1 LRGIAARKESIP
13 RGLKLGSVVDPDART
28 KVRAYPRS
36 KGKLTAYW
44 GESYFPALDGVRAI
58 CILLVM
64 FNHVHEPVPRGLQG
78 RIGVDIFFVL
88 SGFLITTLLLRER
101 ERHGNVSLKG
111 FYTRRFFRI
120 VPVYALVVVVYLG
133 VAFFSHDAVRWRE
146 FKSGLPYLLTFMQE
160 YRPATTGVMLGHA
173 WSLGIE
179 EKFYLVWPLLLAAL
193 FPFRRRSIAVTLIL
207 GIGILFLPP
216 MLARSYGGLLLGA
229 LLAIVLAKSSSTSL
243 PGLLL
248 RVPTDVAV
256 LLVAVGSLG
265 MTMYG
270 LPVLFFSACVTLLIG
285 TLVLRR
291 SWLRAG
297 LEARWI
303 VTCGRRS
310 YAMYLI
316 HVLVIDFVERVE
328 MRGWTLRWYVVIPMA
343 YGLSF
348 LGATVIFY
356 AVEQPCVRY
365 GRRAAR
371 GMRES
376 LTKRLPLGPGLA
388 DVKAIRDPI

>member
-1 LRGIAARKESIP
+1 MAEQRPA
-13 RGLKLGSVVDPDART
+13 
-28 KVRAYPRS
+28 
-36 KGKLTAYW
+36 LTAYW

-64 FNHVHEPVPRGLQG
+64 FNHVHVPVPRGLQG

-101 ERHGNVSLKG
+101 ERYGNVSLKG

-120 VPVYALVVVVYLG
+120 VPVYALAVLVYLG
-133 VAFFSHDAVRWRE
+133 LAYFSHDAARWRE
-146 FKSGLPYLLTFMQE
+146 FKGGLPYLVTFMQE

-179 EKFYLVWPLLLAAL
+179 EKFYLVWPLLLGVL
-193 FPFRRRSIAVTLIL
+193 FPFRWRSILLTLVL

-216 MLARSYGGLLLGA
+216 MLERSYGGLLLGA
-229 LLAIVLAKSSSTSL
+229 LLAIALATRSNASL

-248 RVPTDVAV
+248 RIPTDVAA
-256 LLVAVGSLG
+256 LLVAVGYLG

-270 LPVLFFSACVTLLIG
+270 LPVLMFSACVTVLIG

-291 SWLRAG
+291 SWLRDG
-297 LEARWI
+297 LQARWI
-303 VTCGRRS
+303 VTCGKRS

-316 HVLVIDFVERVE
+316 HVLVIDFVERVVT
-328 MRGWTLRWYVVIPMA
+328 RGWALHWYVVIPVA

-348 LGATVIFY
+348 LGATAIFY
-356 AVEQPCVRY
+356 AVERPCVQY
-365 GRRAAR
+365 GRRTAR

-376 LTKRLPLGPGLA
+376 LTKRLRVGGVGLA
-388 DVKAIRDPI
+388 DVEPIRDPI

>member
-1 LRGIAARKESIP
+1 MVEQRSAA
-13 RGLKLGSVVDPDART
+13 LA
-28 KVRAYPRS
+28 
-36 KGKLTAYW
+36 AYW

-64 FNHVHEPVPRGLQG
+64 FNHVHEPVPLWLQG

-101 ERHGNVSLKG
+101 ERHGNISLKG

-120 VPVYALVVVVYLG
+120 VPVYALVVVIYLCI
-133 VAFFSHDAVRWRE
+133 VAVMHDAERWRE
-146 FKSGLPYLLTFMQE
+146 FKGGLPYLVTFMQE

-179 EKFYLVWPLLLAAL
+179 EKFYLAWPLLIVAL
-193 FPFRRRSIAVTLIL
+193 FPFRRRTVALTLVL

-216 MLARSYGGLLLGA
+216 QLARSYGGLLLGA
-229 LLAIVLAKSSSTSL
+229 LLGIVLAKSSSASL
-243 PGLLL
+243 PGLLM
-248 RVPTDVAV
+248 RVPTIAAA
-256 LLVAVGSLG
+256 LLVVAGYVGMAL
-265 MTMYG
+265 YR

-291 SWLRAG
+291 SWLRAL
-297 LEARWI
+297 LEGRWI
-303 VTCGRRS
+303 VTCGKRS

-316 HVLVIDFVERVE
+316 HVLAINAVERIGA
-328 MRGWTLRWYVVIPMA
+328 RTGGLRTYVVIPVA
-343 YGLSF
+343 YGVSF
-348 LGATVIFY
+348 LGATAIFY
-356 AVEQPCVRY
+356 ALERPCVKY
-365 GRRAAR
+365 GRKVAR

-376 LTKRLPLGPGLA
+376 LTKRLPVGVGLA
-388 DVKAIRDPI
+388 GDVEAIRDPI

>member
-1 LRGIAARKESIP
+1 
-13 RGLKLGSVVDPDART
+13 
-28 KVRAYPRS
+28 
-36 KGKLTAYW
+36 
-44 GESYFPALDGVRAI
+44 
-58 CILLVM
+58 
-64 FNHVHEPVPRGLQG
+64 
-78 RIGVDIFFVL
+78 
-88 SGFLITTLLLRER
+88 
-101 ERHGNVSLKG
+101 
-111 FYTRRFFRI
+111 
-120 VPVYALVVVVYLG
+120 
-133 VAFFSHDAVRWRE
+133 VRWLE

-179 EKFYLVWPLLLAAL
+179 EKFYLVWPLLITVL
-193 FPFRRRSIAVTLIL
+193 FPFLRRSLAVTLVL

-229 LLAIVLAKSSSTSL
+229 LLAIVLAKSSDASL

-248 RVPTDVAV
+248 RLPTDVAG
-256 LLVAVGSLG
+256 LLVVVGYLG

-270 LPVLFFSACVTLLIG
+270 LPVLLFSACVTLLIG

-291 SWLRAG
+291 SWLRSL
-297 LEARWI
+297 LEGRWI
-303 VTCGRRS
+303 VTCGKRS

-316 HVLVIDFVERVE
+316 HVLVIDFVERVGA
-328 MRGWTLRWYVVIPMA
+328 RTGGLRWYVVIPVA
-343 YGLSF
+343 YGLSV

-356 AVEQPCVRY
+356 AVERPCTKF

-376 LTKRLPLGPGLA
+376 LTKRLPLGVGLA
-388 DVKAIRDPI
+388 DVEPIRDPI

>member
-1 LRGIAARKESIP
+1 MGEQRPAA
-13 RGLKLGSVVDPDART
+13 LA
-28 KVRAYPRS
+28 
-36 KGKLTAYW
+36 AYW

-64 FNHVHEPVPRGLQG
+64 FNHVHEPVPLGLQG

-120 VPVYALVVVVYLG
+120 VPVYALVVVIYLC
-133 VAFFSHDAVRWRE
+133 VVFVTHDAERWRE
-146 FKSGLPYLLTFMQE
+146 LKGGLPYLVTFMQE
-160 YRPATTGVMLGHA
+160 YRPATTGVVMGHA

-179 EKFYLVWPLLLAAL
+179 EKFYLAWPLLIVAL
-193 FPFRRRSIAVTLIL
+193 FPFRRRSVVLTLLL

-216 MLARSYGGLLLGA
+216 LLARSYGGLLMGA
-229 LLAIVLAKSSSTSL
+229 LLGIVLAKSSASL
-243 PGLLL
+243 HGLLL
-248 RVPTDVAV
+248 RVPTITAA
-256 LLVAVGSLG
+256 LLVGVGYLG
-265 MTMYG
+265 MTVYR

-291 SWLRAG
+291 SRLRAL
-297 LEARWI
+297 LEGRWI
-303 VTCGRRS
+303 VMCGKRS

-316 HVLVIDFVERVE
+316 HVLAIDFVERIGV
-328 MRGWTLRWYVVIPMA
+328 RTGGLRWYVVIPVA

-348 LGATVIFY
+348 LGATAIFY
-356 AVEQPCVRY
+356 AVERPCVKY
-365 GRRAAR
+365 GRKVAR

-376 LTKRLPLGPGLA
+376 LTKRVPVAGGLA
-388 DVKAIRDPI
+388 GDVEAIRDPI

>member
-1 LRGIAARKESIP
+1 MVEQRSA
-13 RGLKLGSVVDPDART
+13 LG
-28 KVRAYPRS
+28 
-36 KGKLTAYW
+36 AYW

-64 FNHVHEPVPRGLQG
+64 FNHVHEPVPSGLQG

-133 VAFFSHDAVRWRE
+133 VAFWSHDAVRWRE

-160 YRPATTGVMLGHA
+160 YRPETTGLMLGHA

-179 EKFYLVWPLLLAAL
+179 EKFYLAWPLLIAAL
-193 FPFRRRSIAVTLIL
+193 FPFRARSIVLTLML
-207 GIGILFLPP
+207 GVGILFLPP
-216 MLARSYGGLLLGA
+216 MLSRSYGGLLLGA
-229 LLAIVLAKSSSTSL
+229 LLGIVLAKSSGASL
-243 PGLLL
+243 SGLLL
-248 RVPTDVAV
+248 RVSTGVACG
-256 LLVAVGSLG
+256 LVVAGYVG
-265 MTMYG
+265 MTLYG
-270 LPVLFFSACVTLLIG
+270 LPVLFFSGCVTLLIG

-291 SWLRAG
+291 SWLRSL
-297 LEARWI
+297 LEGRWI
-303 VTCGRRS
+303 VTCGKRS

-316 HVLVIDFVERVE
+316 HVLAIDAVERISGRV
-328 MRGWTLRWYVVIPMA
+328 GGLRWYWVIPVA
-343 YGLSF
+343 YGVSF
-348 LGATVIFY
+348 LGATAIFY
-356 AVEQPCVRY
+356 ALERPCVKY
-365 GRRAAR
+365 GRRVAR

-376 LTKRLPLGPGLA
+376 LTKRVPVASGLA
-388 DVKAIRDPI
+388 GDVEAIRDPI

>member
-1 LRGIAARKESIP
+1 MAEQRPAA
-13 RGLKLGSVVDPDART
+13 LA
-28 KVRAYPRS
+28 
-36 KGKLTAYW
+36 AYW

-64 FNHVHEPVPRGLQG
+64 FNHVHEPVPLGLQG

-120 VPVYALVVVVYLG
+120 VPVYALVVLVYLG
-133 VAFFSHDAVRWRE
+133 VAFWSHDAERWRQ
-146 FKSGLPYLLTFMQE
+146 FKGGFPYLVTFMQE

-179 EKFYLVWPLLLAAL
+179 EKFYLVWPLLIAAL
-193 FPFRRRSIAVTLIL
+193 FPFRTRSIALTLML
-207 GIGILFLPP
+207 GIGIVFLPL

-229 LLAIVLAKSSSTSL
+229 LLAIVLAKSSSASVH
-243 PGLLL
+243 GLLP
-248 RVPTDVAV
+248 RVPTTVACG
-256 LLVAVGSLG
+256 LVAIGYVG
-265 MTMYG
+265 MTLYG

-291 SWLRAG
+291 SWLRSL
-297 LEARWI
+297 LEGRWI
-303 VTCGRRS
+303 VTCGKRS

-316 HVLVIDFVERVE
+316 HVLAIDAVERIGGRV
-328 MRGWTLRWYVVIPMA
+328 GGLRWYVVIPVA
-343 YGLSF
+343 YGVSF
-348 LGATVIFY
+348 LGATTMFY
-356 AVEQPCVRY
+356 AVERPCVTY
-365 GRRAAR
+365 GRRVAR

-376 LTKRLPLGPGLA
+376 LTKRLPVAGGLA
-388 DVKAIRDPI
+388 GDVEAIRDPI